1 MFGRDLTE
9 QADADKEAVPVIV
22 RKCIAAVDAIGME
35 YEGAS
40 HSNIAELTMRA
51 DAASLFHRHLPEDGR
66 LVRGQAH
73 HPPVRA
79 R

>member
-35 YEGAS
+35 YEGA
-40 HSNIAELTMRA
+40 HNFHIAEATT
-51 DAASLFHRHLPEDGR
+51 AS
-66 LVRGQAH
+66 
-73 HPPVRA
+73 
-79 R
+79 